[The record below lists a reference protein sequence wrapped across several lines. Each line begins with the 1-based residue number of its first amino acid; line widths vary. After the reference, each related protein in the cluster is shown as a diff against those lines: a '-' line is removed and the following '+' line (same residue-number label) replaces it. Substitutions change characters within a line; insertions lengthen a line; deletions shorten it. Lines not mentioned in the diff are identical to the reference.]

1 MAKRFN
7 PNRKPA
13 NLGVAFVQK
22 IVDEMDCVWRPT
34 PNDDVG
40 LDGEIEL
47 GKDGAA
53 TARLIKVQVKSGKSY
68 LHKETATR
76 FEFIAKPDDLE
87 YWSRANLPVI
97 LVVYDPEKG
106 EGYWKH
112 IQRFLSDNPG
122 SITKARNIPFSKRK
136 DRLVVGTF
144 VQLCNLVFDDEAEL
158 TNFLKNK
165 VKEPIYSNLLAVV
178 EYPETLYHFQL
189 SESRLAE
196 LFAEPAVAVFP
207 KDIVP
212 HGNGYIAFRDPRQ
225 IGSKVASAVIANTV
239 ETESSLQYLQNP
251 NTRNK
256 IVGIWNYSLT
266 NYLLTLELLQKDM
279 NRFYFPP
286 EKGGKP
292 REVQWTSPHRTPT
305 RTVAYPY
312 TGKQSQKVMFWVH
325 HSIWANFRN
334 VGGDWFLKME
344 PGYVFTRDGK
354 SFIQSSDAGALS
366 TSRMSQER
374 NYQVINHLYF
384 WAWYL
389 KHSGTEI
396 RIPCG
401 SQHLVVDSE
410 LAHGVA
416 NFGIGTDKKTLSTI
430 LSADYDLNWGDLE
443 DDTTEGKNKSG
454 NEE

>member
-1 MAKRFN
+1 MVKKFN
-7 PNRKPA
+7 PYRKTA
-13 NLGVAFVQK
+13 NQGVAFVQK

-68 LHKETATR
+68 FHKETATR

-87 YWSRANLPVI
+87 YWSRVNLPVI

-122 SITKARNIPFSKRK
+122 SITKARHIPFSKRK

-389 KHSGTEI
+389 KHGETEI
-396 RIPCG
+396 CIPCG
-401 SQHLVVDSE
+401 SQHLVVDPE

-430 LSADYDLNWGDLE
+430 LSADYDVNWGDLE
-443 DDTTEGKNKSG
+443 DDTTAGKSQSG
-454 NEE
+454 DEE